1 MAILKTLEN
10 IPTEKLLE
18 VFNLS
23 FSDYVVPF
31 CLTKEQLEDKI
42 KSNSI
47 KLEFSVGAFED
58 NQLIAFIL
66 HGYDI
71 INNLKIVYN
80 AGTGVI
86 PAKRGN
92 KLTVKLYEYILPIL
106 RKNDIDKLL
115 LEVITTNEP
124 AIKTYKNIGFKIIR
138 ELNCY
143 KGSLNITHTNND
155 FEIRK
160 LEVYDWQKLN
170 SFWNLKPSWQ
180 NSVTAVEKLK
190 NANISIGIYDEEKL
204 LGYTIFNP
212 KIKRIHQLSVD
223 KNYRRKG
230 VGGQLLKHIS
240 TNYGKNVSAIN
251 IDSTS
256 EETLKFF
263 KDIGMDIYIKQYE
276 MELPLK

>member
-1 MAILKTLEN
+1 MTILKTLEH
-10 IPTEKLLE
+10 ITTEKLLE

-42 KSNSI
+42 KSDSI

-66 HGYDI
+66 HGYDTI
-71 INNLKIVYN
+71 DNLKIVYN

-92 KLTVKLYEYILPIL
+92 KLTAKLYEYILPVL
-106 RKNDIDKLL
+106 HENDIDKLL

-124 AIKTYKNIGFKIIR
+124 AIRTYKNIGFKIIR

-143 KGSLNITHTNND
+143 KGSLNIANTNND
-155 FEIRK
+155 FEIRE
-160 LEVYDWQKLN
+160 LEAYDWQKLQ
-170 SFWNLKPSWQ
+170 SFWDLKPSWQ

-190 NANISIGIYDEEKL
+190 NANISIGIYDGEKL

-230 VGGQLLKHIS
+230 IGRQLLAHIA
-240 TNYGKNVSAIN
+240 TNYGKDISAIN
-251 IDSTS
+251 VDNTS

-263 KDIGMDIYIKQYE
+263 KDIGMDIYIQQYE

>member
-1 MAILKTLEN
+1 MTILKTLEN
-10 IPTEKLLE
+10 ITTEKLLE

-42 KSNSI
+42 KSDSI

-58 NQLIAFIL
+58 EQLIAFIL
-66 HGYDI
+66 HGYDTI
-71 INNLKIVYN
+71 DNLKIVYN

-92 KLTVKLYEYILPIL
+92 KLTAKLYEYILPIL
-106 RKNDIDKLL
+106 QENDIDKLL

-143 KGSLNITHTNND
+143 KGSLNITNTNND
-155 FEIRK
+155 FEIRE
-160 LEVYDWQKLN
+160 LEAYDWQKLH
-170 SFWNLKPSWQ
+170 SFWDLKPSWQ
-180 NSVTAVEKLK
+180 NSITAVEQLK
-190 NANISIGIYDEEKL
+190 KSNISIGIYDREKL

-230 VGGQLLKHIS
+230 VGRQLLAHIA
-240 TNYGKNVSAIN
+240 TNYGKEISIINVDNTSA
-251 IDSTS
+251 
-256 EETLKFF
+256 ETLNFF
-263 KDIGMDIYIKQYE
+263 NAIGLDIYIKQYE